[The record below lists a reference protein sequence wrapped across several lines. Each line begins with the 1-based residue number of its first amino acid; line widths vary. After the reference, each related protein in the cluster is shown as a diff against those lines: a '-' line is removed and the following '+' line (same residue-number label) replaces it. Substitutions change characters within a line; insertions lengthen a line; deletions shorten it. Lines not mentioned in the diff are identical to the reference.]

1 MDDISRYVVSYIDGI
16 TLRMGIAN
24 SGRYNNYNSGGEENN
39 DSGFLNPDAARLL
52 ARLISLREFQLLSE
66 VVDLGTTPLSSL
78 DWPDMP
84 GVAREYQSS
93 VAGDSK
99 KVDEVDGFEV
109 MASDGEDDPTIM
121 FQERRSG
128 PERDGPD
135 ELDNLPFL

>member
-1 MDDISRYVVSYIDGI
+1 
-16 TLRMGIAN
+16 MGIAN
-24 SGRYNNYNSGGEENN
+24 NGRYNNYNSGGEENN
-39 DSGFLNPDAARLL
+39 ESGFLNPDAARLL

-78 DWPDMP
+78 EWEAMP

-99 KVDEVDGFEV
+99 KVDEVDGFDV
-109 MASDGEDDPTIM
+109 MASDAGDDPIIM

-128 PERDGPD
+128 AERDGAD
-135 ELDNLPFL
+135 ELDSVPYL